1 MNEVLAGLAEEA
13 RQFCSQQ
20 LNALRNQSKAIEMAA
35 YMKTTMP
42 FYGVQKPERVP
53 IFRELKQRFKPSSQE
68 DYEAVV
74 LALWNSRYREE
85 KYMAISYAE
94 AFPKFITPASMSLY
108 EQIIREGAWWDFV
121 DPVAS
126 NLIGDVYLNN
136 RKELKPIIANWS
148 SDPDFWIR
156 RTTLLVHNKHKAHT
170 DSEQLFALCLLMA
183 DEKEFFIRKAIGW
196 SLREYAKTNPRAVAD
211 FISKNKEVL
220 SPLSFREASK
230 HLNL

>member
-1 MNEVLAGLAEEA
+1 MTKVLAGLAEEA

-42 FYGVQKPERVP
+42 FYGVQKPDRVP

-68 DYEAVV
+68 NYEAVI

-85 KYMAISYAE
+85 KYLALNYAE
-94 AFPKFITPASMSLY
+94 AFSKFITPASMPLY
-108 EQIIREGAWWDFV
+108 EQIIREGSWWDFV

-126 NLIGDVYLNN
+126 NLIGHVYLNN
-136 RKELKPIIANWS
+136 RKDLKPTIVKWS

-156 RTTLLVHNKHKAHT
+156 RTTLLVHNKHKEQT
-170 DSEQLFALCLLMA
+170 DADQLFALCLLMA

-196 SLREYAKTNPRAVAD
+196 SLREYAKTNPRAVSD
-211 FISKNKEVL
+211 FLLKNREVL
-220 SPLSFREASK
+220 SALSFREASK